1 MLRGLHSAEN
11 LKRDNCET
19 VKDFL
24 ERWMSMGGEKR
35 RVPPGQR
42 VVSEFPVLH
51 VGSVPEFDPEIW
63 DFRVEGSVENPVR
76 LSYEEFLKLP
86 KVVSVSDF
94 HCVTG
99 WSRLDNRWEGVLF
112 KTVFDFVRP
121 LREVKYVTVV
131 AEENYTTSL
140 PLAELLDDDVLLAY
154 KLNDKPLDPEHGG
167 PLRLVVPKKYAYK
180 SAKWVRKLRF
190 TEEQE
195 LGYWEKRGYSN
206 TADPWKE
213 ERYS

>member
-1 MLRGLHSAEN
+1 MFMSQ
-11 LKRDNCET
+11 
-19 VKDFL
+19 
-24 ERWMSMGGEKR
+24 ERR
-35 RVPPGQR
+35 RVPPNQR
-42 VVSEFPVLH
+42 VTSKFSVLH
-51 VGSVPEFDPEIW
+51 EGPIPKFDPKTW
-63 DFRVEGSVENPVR
+63 DFVVVGLVKNPVR
-76 LSYEEFLKLP
+76 LTFEEFFRLP

-99 WSRLDNRWEGVLF
+99 WSKLNNKWEGVTF
-112 KTVFDFVRP
+112 QTVSDLVEP
-121 LREVKYVTVV
+121 LKEARCVTVV
-131 AEENYTTSL
+131 AEGDYTTGL
-140 PLAELLDDDVLLAY
+140 PLKDLLDDDVLLAY
-154 KLNDKPLDPEHGG
+154 RLDDKLLEPEHGG

-213 ERYS
+213 ERYA